1 MRDILYSVAASL
13 DGYIARSD
21 GSYDWIPDEPG
32 IDWGAFLGRFDTVL
46 MGRRTYE
53 VVSAG
58 EAEEGPTA
66 RKRTIVFSRRLDP
79 GEHPGVEI
87 VSENVATFVEEL
99 RGEDG
104 EDVWLMGGG
113 VLFRSLLDAGLV
125 DGVEVA
131 VVPVLLGDGIPLLPS
146 RQDETRL
153 ELTHVERYPS
163 GIVLLRYGVT
173 PA

>member
-1 MRDILYSVAASL
+1 MREILYSVAASL

-53 VVSAG
+53 VVSAS
-58 EAEEGPTA
+58 EADEGPTA
-66 RKRTIVFSRRLDP
+66 QKRTVVFSRSLDP
-79 GEHPGVEI
+79 EQRPGIEI
-87 VSENVATFVEEL
+87 VRGNAAEFVDAL
-99 RGEDG
+99 RDEDG
-104 EDVWLMGGG
+104 KDIWLMGGG

-146 RQDETRL
+146 REGETGL
-153 ELTHVERYPS
+153 ELRAVERYPS
-163 GIVLLRYGVT
+163 GIVLLRYDVAAG
-173 PA
+173 